1 MSLLSHSPPVK
12 EEVFWTEKG
21 TIVKDE
27 KEEEAVTVKK
37 EVKGEAVTVK
47 EDEDVFRVKEEDKED
62 DVAVT
67 VKEEEDVFGVK
78 GITVTLEE
86 EEAEKTGDLI
96 NSILPGGLSLAH
108 RVPATPCGGP
118 GTCKLT
124 LVITLVLA
132 SRLSEQCVQ
141 KFRRMLV

>member
-1 MSLLSHSPPVK
+1 MSLLSHSPPAK

-21 TIVKDE
+21 TIVKEE

-47 EDEDVFRVKEEDKED
+47 EEEDAFNLKEEAVSVKEDEDVFRVKED

-86 EEAEKTGDLI
+86 EEAENTGDLI
-96 NSILPGGLSLAH
+96 NSKQYSQGDFPWLIAFQQLLVAV
-108 RVPATPCGGP
+108 RAPA
-118 GTCKLT
+118 
-124 LVITLVLA
+124 
-132 SRLSEQCVQ
+132 S
-141 KFRRMLV
+141 

>member
-96 NSILPGGLSLAH
+96 NSKQYSQGDFPWLIEFQQLLVA
-108 RVPATPCGGP
+108 VQAPA
-118 GTCKLT
+118 
-124 LVITLVLA
+124 
-132 SRLSEQCVQ
+132 S
-141 KFRRMLV
+141 